1 MRCGAL
7 AHKGTGILYVV
18 RKRANLCATNVN
30 CSDGNPCA
38 EQRGYQSGSNTQA
51 LAVAEGPGNSAWASG
66 LNMSGVWMIW
76 QSIIARETFESR
88 TIGLDPTR
96 GTGTG
101 PWKTTGQQF
110 SPSVRQIPHYS
121 HHTIEPHLL
130 PQPGFYV
137 TDRFLPLVLLEMVV
151 PRWLPLCFRQ
161 SLSALLVPAVALQIY
176 SAFVESRP

>member
-1 MRCGAL
+1 MHCGAL
-7 AHKGTGILYVV
+7 AHKGTGILYLV
-18 RKRANLCATNVN
+18 RKRANLRATNVN
-30 CSDGNPCA
+30 RSDGNPCA

-110 SPSVRQIPHYS
+110 SPSVRQIP
-121 HHTIEPHLL
+121 
-130 PQPGFYV
+130 
-137 TDRFLPLVLLEMVV
+137 
-151 PRWLPLCFRQ
+151 
-161 SLSALLVPAVALQIY
+161 ALLASHNRA
-176 SAFVESRP
+176 AFAATTRILCY